1 MFPSKENERYYFSR
15 GIIFVLLSYIGI
27 QLINH
32 YDFFFSL
39 ISKGFTI
46 LKPFL
51 FAFAIAY
58 ILNPL
63 VKLVETKL
71 KFRRTLSTGVVYISL
86 IAVLSLGICFVLPSL
101 INSLSDL
108 IKDIPNYIS
117 QAQSFLASLNIP
129 SNIDIQKYL
138 SPFSSDLLPS
148 ISNALMSYLNS
159 AISTTFSFVT
169 FIFDAIISLAAS
181 FYILV
186 EKDNVLEFT
195 RKLSLK
201 IFKSKVHNTLS
212 NIILGLHSNIG
223 KYLLGKSID
232 SMIVG
237 LLSFIGL
244 SIFKVKYAVILSVFL
259 AFANMV
265 PYIGPIGG
273 AVVVAALNVF
283 NNPSLAVAILI
294 YQFIVQQIESFVL
307 EPKVIGKSLDL
318 SPFLTILAIS
328 IGGSIFSNKMLSIC
342 GMILGV
348 PVMSIIKIYVNSF
361 LNSDSEN
368 NQPEIQEKTA

>member
-1 MFPSKENERYYFSR
+1 MFPSKENEKYYFSR
-15 GIIFVLLSYIGI
+15 GILFVLLSYIGI

-39 ISKGFTI
+39 VSKGFTI

-63 VKLVETKL
+63 VKLVEKKL
-71 KFRRTLSTGVVYISL
+71 KFSRTLSTGVVYISL
-86 IAVLSLGICFVLPSL
+86 LAILSLGVYFVLPSL
-101 INSLSDL
+101 ISNFSDL

-117 QAQSFLASLNIP
+117 QLQSFIASLNIP
-129 SNIDIQKYL
+129 SNIDIQKHL
-138 SPFSSDLLPS
+138 SSFSSAWLPS

-159 AISTTFSFVT
+159 AINTTFSFVT
-169 FIFDAIISLAAS
+169 FIFDSIISLAAS

-186 EKDNVLEFT
+186 EKDNFFEFT

-201 IFKSKVHNTLS
+201 IFKLEVHNTLS

-244 SIFKVKYAVILSVFL
+244 SILKVKYAIVLSVFL
-259 AFANMV
+259 TFTNMI

-273 AVVVAALNVF
+273 AVLVAALNVF
-283 NNPSLAVAILI
+283 TNPSLAVAILI
-294 YQFIVQQIESFVL
+294 YQFIIQQIESFVL
-307 EPKVIGKSLDL
+307 EPKIIGKSLDL

-328 IGGSIFSNKMLSIC
+328 IGGSLFSNKMLSIC

-348 PVMSIIKIYVNSF
+348 PVMSIIKIYVKSF
-361 LNSDSEN
+361 LNSDN
-368 NQPEIQEKTA
+368 NQSETQEEIA